1 MNQLENELKK
11 LQKHLIQA
19 TLGAKISLKQMYTKL
34 FSISANA
41 QIFPKKIS
49 NTNEISKRKSKELS
63 DEVIKP
69 PATSDNGIA
78 PELRDY
84 GTKTRVKFDGSC
96 LKQDKIK
103 FSHEKIVN
111 IYIAYELGSTLN
123 SFDPTLEKCLFG
135 TVKLTK
141 NADIDKYKYS
151 GYGIRFDSKA
161 IVMFLNGEFACD
173 IIMSVADISSSVHV
187 DNKKNKILLL
197 LTRPYAR
204 ITWYNIKLQTKNIGS
219 TLQSL
224 ERNCLSFHYSGESSQ
239 LFINGTEIH
248 KFKSKD
254 SEIVATPLCLENIIK
269 DFSED
274 NMKKNGLYGYVYD
287 FGVNYDAI
295 DV

>member
-34 FSISANA
+34 FSISATA

-49 NTNEISKRKSKELS
+49 NTNQISKRNSKGLS
-63 DEVIKP
+63 DEVIKT
-69 PATSDNGIA
+69 PAISDNGIA
-78 PELRDY
+78 QLSDY

-103 FSHEKIVN
+103 FNHEKIVK

-161 IVMFLNGEFACD
+161 TVMFPNGEFACD
-173 IIMSVADISSSVHV
+173 VIMSVADISSSVHV
-187 DNKKNKILLL
+187 DNKKNKILL
-197 LTRPYAR
+197 
-204 ITWYNIKLQTKNIGS
+204 
-219 TLQSL
+219 
-224 ERNCLSFHYSGESSQ
+224 F
-239 LFINGTEIH
+239 
-248 KFKSKD
+248 
-254 SEIVATPLCLENIIK
+254 
-269 DFSED
+269 
-274 NMKKNGLYGYVYD
+274 
-287 FGVNYDAI
+287 
-295 DV
+295 